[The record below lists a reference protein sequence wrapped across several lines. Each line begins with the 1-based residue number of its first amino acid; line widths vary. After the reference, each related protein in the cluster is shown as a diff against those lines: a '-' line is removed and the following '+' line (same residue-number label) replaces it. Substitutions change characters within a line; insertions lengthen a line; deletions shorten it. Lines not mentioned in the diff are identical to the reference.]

1 MYVCAC
7 NGLTDKDVHDA
18 VDAGARKPGEVY
30 AARKCR
36 AQCGNCVKGV
46 VCLLREA
53 MRNREAAADLPA
65 LGTITAHPARPEDR
79 AVA

>member
-53 MRNREAAADLPA
+53 MRNRE
-65 LGTITAHPARPEDR
+65 TMHPFTEKMPPSAPPPEGH